1 MSSLHS
7 NEFNTLSLLL
17 TEDIYVLDKMTVN
30 QVGKSEE
37 NLKVPITEQT
47 IQAEKPTPTAI
58 PTLEPIQTLAA
69 VPEIKKSPEFTYIGE
84 NNKYFLILI
93 DDANNKEISPIH
105 KETLLKI
112 MKAKGLELRDLAVL
126 NLNHFPNANV
136 NELKEFFSCSKLVL
150 FGINPQRIALPSISS
165 NKVEN
170 HLNIKLFSTYSIDE
184 MINDVNK
191 KKEFWAIMK
200 DF

>member
-17 TEDIYVLDKMTVN
+17 TEDIYVLDKIAVN
-30 QVGKSEE
+30 QVNKLEE
-37 NLKVPITEQT
+37 TVKVPITEET
-47 IQAEKPTPTAI
+47 IQIEKQTPTAI
-58 PTLEPIQTLAA
+58 PTLETPQASAA
-69 VPEIKKSPEFTYIGE
+69 VPEIKKLLEFTYIGE

-93 DDANNKEISPIH
+93 DDSNNKEINPIH

-112 MKAKGLELRDLAVL
+112 MNAKGLELRDLAVL
-126 NLNHFPNANV
+126 NLNLFPNANV

-150 FGINPQRIALPSISS
+150 FGINPQRIALPSIGS

>member
-1 MSSLHS
+1 MASLHS
-7 NEFNTLSLLL
+7 NELNTISFLL
-17 TEDIYVLDKMTVN
+17 TEDIYILDKKSINPIVN
-30 QVGKSEE
+30 IENAIKTDSSEPAQTAE
-37 NLKVPITEQT
+37 NPSSI
-47 IQAEKPTPTAI
+47 AI
-58 PTLEPIQTLAA
+58 PKIAA
-69 VPEIKKSPEFTYIGE
+69 TTPSQVTTEIKKTQDFTYIGE

-93 DDANNKEISPIH
+93 EDEKHPEISPIH

-112 MKAKGLELRDLAVL
+112 MGAKGLELRDLAVL
-126 NLNHFPNANV
+126 NLNLFPDTNV
-136 NELKEFFSCSKLVL
+136 NELKGFFSCSKLVL
-150 FGINPQRIALPSISS
+150 FGINPQRLSLPCMSS

-170 HLNIKLFSTYSIDE
+170 HFNIKLFSTYSIDE

>member
-1 MSSLHS
+1 MSSPHS

-17 TEDIYVLDKMTVN
+17 TEDIYVLNKMTVN
-30 QVGKSEE
+30 QIDKSEE
-37 NLKVPITEQT
+37 NVKVPITEQT

-58 PTLEPIQTLAA
+58 PTLEPIQTSAA

-84 NNKYFLILI
+84 NNKYLLILI

-112 MKAKGLELRDLAVL
+112 MTAKGLELRDLAVL
-126 NLNHFPNANV
+126 NLNLFPNTSV
-136 NELKEFFSCSKLVL
+136 TELKEFFSCSKLVL

-170 HLNIKLFSTYSIDE
+170 HLNIKFFSTYSIDE
-184 MINDVNK
+184 MINDVNR

>member
-30 QVGKSEE
+30 QIDKSEE
-37 NLKVPITEQT
+37 NVKVPITEQA
-47 IQAEKPTPTAI
+47 IQVEKPTPTAI
-58 PTLEPIQTLAA
+58 PTLEPIQTSAA

-112 MKAKGLELRDLAVL
+112 MTAKGLELRDLAVL
-126 NLNHFPNANV
+126 NLNLFPNASV

-150 FGINPQRIALPSISS
+150 FGINPQRISLPSISS

>member
-17 TEDIYVLDKMTVN
+17 TEDIYVLDKKAVN
-30 QVGKSEE
+30 QTDTLNGS
-37 NLKVPITEQT
+37 LKAVTNEQA
-47 IQAEKPTPTAI
+47 IQTEKPIPTAI
-58 PTLEPIQTLAA
+58 PELETIQTSSAL
-69 VPEIKKSPEFTYIGE
+69 PEIKKTLEFTYIGE

-93 DDANNKEISPIH
+93 DDTQNKEISPIR

-112 MKAKGLELRDLAVL
+112 MTAKGLELRDLAVL
-126 NLNHFPNANV
+126 NLNLFPNTSIT
-136 NELKEFFSCSKLVL
+136 ELKEFFSCSKLVL

-170 HLNIKLFSTYSIDE
+170 HHNIKLFSTYSIDE

>member
-30 QVGKSEE
+30 RIDKSEE
-37 NLKVPITEQT
+37 TVKVPITEQT

-69 VPEIKKSPEFTYIGE
+69 VPEIKKSQEFTYIGE